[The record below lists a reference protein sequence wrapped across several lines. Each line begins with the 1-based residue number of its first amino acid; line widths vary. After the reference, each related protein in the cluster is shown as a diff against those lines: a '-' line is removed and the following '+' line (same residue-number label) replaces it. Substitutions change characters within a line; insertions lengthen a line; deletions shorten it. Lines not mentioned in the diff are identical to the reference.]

1 MKNIGAGVDDIFTQV
16 KKEEAE
22 EVEEVGSRG
31 EEDKYEE
38 KEEYIK
44 MKNNMFFYL
53 KEDSTYRI
61 SAVAIW
67 SENARGETIDPPHIY
82 YRNILSGKICVNL
95 WACRLGVAYDVWS
108 EEKWDMLT
116 VRIACLRT
124 KNLRQ
129 IVCHEKKY
137 AVHLV

>member
-1 MKNIGAGVDDIFTQV
+1 MKNTTKEIQSVVDVFASDGKFEGVSGPVEHEGETNTRKENEVIFCL
-16 KKEEAE
+16 
-22 EVEEVGSRG
+22 R
-31 EEDKYEE
+31 EDQK
-38 KEEYIK
+38 
-44 MKNNMFFYL
+44 
-53 KEDSTYRI
+53 YRI

-116 VRIACLRT
+116 VRIACLRPQD
-124 KNLRQ
+124 LWQ

>member
-1 MKNIGAGVDDIFTQV
+1 MKNTTKETQSVINVFCSDEKYKGVSGPVEHEGETNIRKENEVIF
-16 KKEEAE
+16 
-22 EVEEVGSRG
+22 RLR
-31 EEDKYEE
+31 EDPKYQ
-38 KEEYIK
+38 
-44 MKNNMFFYL
+44 
-53 KEDSTYRI
+53 I
-61 SAVAIW
+61 SVVAIW
-67 SENARGETIDPPHIY
+67 SENARGETIDPPYIY

-137 AVHLV
+137 AVHLI

>member
-1 MKNIGAGVDDIFTQV
+1 MKN
-16 KKEEAE
+16 
-22 EVEEVGSRG
+22 
-31 EEDKYEE
+31 
-38 KEEYIK
+38 K
-44 MKNNMFFYL
+44 MKETQSVIDVLYSDGKFMGVSCPVEHEGETNIR
-53 KEDSTYRI
+53 KENEVIFCLREDQKYRI

-137 AVHLV
+137 AVHLI